1 MIEENGFS
9 GVQIQATKWQQ
20 HDCPRLQTSVLRKL
34 LNKVD
39 SDWKI
44 TSVLICGDKKLSII
58 KVNQGV
64 LIKAKSTFGQVG

>member
-1 MIEENGFS
+1 M
-9 GVQIQATKWQQ
+9 ATIN
-20 HDCPRLQTSVLRKL
+20 CPRLQTSVLRKL

-39 SDWKI
+39 SDRKM
-44 TSVLICGDKKLSII
+44 TFVLICGDTKFNII